1 MLFTSLGQSVLG
13 KTVPTVLSTARGRG
27 LANNVYLFDAT
38 SATPKPT

>member
-13 KTVPTVLSTARGRG
+13 KTVPTVFSTARGRG
-27 LANNVYLFDAT
+27 LANNIYLFDDT